1 MATAFWDFSL
11 AVYAAPG
18 VEDECLS
25 LQDSFG
31 IDVNLLLFAAY
42 MGRRGL
48 LLSRDEIAEASAL
61 VRTWHDNV
69 VVPLRSVRRATKP
82 LLKSLSDSARQPA
95 EAFRQ
100 RVKAVELA
108 SEKIEQDLLDE
119 WTRARVRLPASPD
132 VEGAIH
138 GNIGL
143 LLEFSD
149 AARQGARSP
158 AALIHACL
166 ATAQPAGT

>member
-1 MATAFWDFSL
+1 MTTAFWDFSL

-18 VEDECLS
+18 VEDECLL

-42 MGRRGL
+42 TGRRGI
-48 LLSRDEIAEASAL
+48 LLSRDEIAEASTL
-61 VRTWHDNV
+61 VRAWHDNV
-69 VVPLRSVRRATKP
+69 VVPLRGARRATKL
-82 LLKSLSDSARQPA
+82 LLKSLSDSTRQPA

-108 SEKIEQDLLDE
+108 SENIEQDLLDE
-119 WTRARVRLPASPD
+119 WTRARPRLPASSD

-143 LLEFSD
+143 LLELSG
-149 AARQGARSP
+149 AAGQGACSP
-158 AALIHACL
+158 AALIRASL
-166 ATAQPAGT
+166 ASAQPAGT